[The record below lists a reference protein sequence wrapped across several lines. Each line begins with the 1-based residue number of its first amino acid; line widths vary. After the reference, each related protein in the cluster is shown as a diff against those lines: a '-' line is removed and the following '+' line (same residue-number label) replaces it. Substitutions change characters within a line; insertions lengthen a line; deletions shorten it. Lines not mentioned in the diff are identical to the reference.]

1 MAISALI
8 ENLPSFHFDNVLL
21 SPVPTD
27 PVVLGRVND
36 HVFHAKGKGDTESK
50 SDPDAAIA
58 PHTPSEGQ
66 SSGTAPVAESQ
77 RPTAPS
83 ATERMTTKT
92 GASQPMSDSD
102 AGVKVVAGGAGDN
115 PRPGRDDATQGP
127 KRTNEDLVAARSRAC
142 KSLITHFE
150 RMGFTRWS
158 TETQETAP
166 GGIPIWG
173 ICTFHKRPPIHWILP
188 HLYEKPTAA
197 NPSVQDDE
205 DNITE
210 EEDLAVKGG
219 WASDPEED
227 EPPNRSEQEQ
237 LDDLGKMMR
246 WTPFRQPDGEG
257 IKGFLAGLGGV
268 EGLDEDLGL
277 DIDAD
282 AMELEDSKLAPT
294 ALRWAEA
301 LHNHQPKTLGGEPMI
316 PDKDVEA
323 LTEQLARFRTSKPS
337 ATPKSMPSR
346 KGKDKCT
353 DPEPEPQL
361 PPLKELVEAVK
372 AVRRRP
378 RQLKR
383 DLGVSQ
389 RMPDGR
395 ALKKKKKKMSGEHE
409 LPGLG
414 LDDGARAGSS
424 GSAT

>member
-1 MAISALI
+1 MRIT
-8 ENLPSFHFDNVLL
+8 LPRRKTWL
-21 SPVPTD
+21 S
-27 PVVLGRVND
+27 RVD
-36 HVFHAKGKGDTESK
+36 GQVIRRRMSRRTEASR
-50 SDPDAAIA
+50 
-58 PHTPSEGQ
+58 
-66 SSGTAPVAESQ
+66 SSW
-77 RPTAPS
+77 
-83 ATERMTTKT
+83 M
-92 GASQPMSDSD
+92 
-102 AGVKVVAGGAGDN
+102 
-115 PRPGRDDATQGP
+115 
-127 KRTNEDLVAARSRAC
+127 
-142 KSLITHFE
+142 
-150 RMGFTRWS
+150 
-158 TETQETAP
+158 
-166 GGIPIWG
+166 IWG
-173 ICTFHKRPPIHWILP
+173 
-188 HLYEKPTAA
+188 
-197 NPSVQDDE
+197 
-205 DNITE
+205 
-210 EEDLAVKGG
+210 
-219 WASDPEED
+219 
-227 EPPNRSEQEQ
+227 
-237 LDDLGKMMR
+237 
-246 WTPFRQPDGEG
+246 
-257 IKGFLAGLGGV
+257 GFLAGLGGV